1 MLIAAKRYQ
10 ELDALFW
17 KVVKVVS
24 AISSLLAFA
33 VFCFVWILNQVD
45 IFLAARLLSPV
56 TVGLFLLA
64 QVILTAS
71 SAFAAYLRAHKKE
84 PLMFLSVLG
93 AILTALSTLILGKYF
108 SALGMASG
116 YLLINLL
123 IAPLVL
129 IVWWRCRAEWH
140 A

>member
-1 MLIAAKRYQ
+1 MLN
-10 ELDALFW
+10 EL
-17 KVVKVVS
+17 
-24 AISSLLAFA
+24 
-33 VFCFVWILNQVD
+33 D
-45 IFLAARLLSPV
+45 IFLAVRLLPPV

-64 QVILTAS
+64 QVVSTAS
-71 SAFAAYLRAHKKE
+71 IPFSAYLRAHKKE

-93 AILTALSTLILGKYF
+93 AILIGLSTLILGKYF

-129 IVWWRCRAEWH
+129 IVWWRRRAEWH